1 MPDEDAI
8 LQHAEI
14 ILEAVALSEA
24 ILDRDI
30 VEARFRARH
39 VHALAV
45 AAGFSDVAHAA
56 LHVMDRIGGGDELP
70 AHRYEQ
76 AIDALSIAIDR
87 AQGLQ

>member
-24 ILDRDI
+24 MLDKDI
-30 VEARFRARH
+30 VEARFRAGR
-39 VHALAV
+39 VHSLAV
-45 AAGFSDVAHAA
+45 AAGFPEVADAA
-56 LHVMDRIGGGDELP
+56 LHVFDRLGGGAELP
-70 AHRYEQ
+70 ADGCGK

-87 AQGLQ
+87 AQELR